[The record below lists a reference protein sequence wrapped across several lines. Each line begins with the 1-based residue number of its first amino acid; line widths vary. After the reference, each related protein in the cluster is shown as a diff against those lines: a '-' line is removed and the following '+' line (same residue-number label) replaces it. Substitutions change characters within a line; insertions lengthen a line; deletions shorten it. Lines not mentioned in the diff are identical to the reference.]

1 MANVLALIGRDRDEI
16 GRWLHLPKSYE
27 PLLEFEA
34 VRKWASTYQSAKTR
48 DDYLRW
54 LEVICKV
61 TGMNPDALLALNE
74 KEAHDKI
81 IDVMQLYLQ
90 QGKNVAAR
98 AIQTVAKSF
107 FEYHDKDLEFK
118 RQERV
123 KKIAKKVA
131 VEIIPTREQVHAII
145 GAVRGRSARALR
157 DRAIIHCLFKSGVRV
172 NCLLNWKVSL
182 VSSQVYPEVKAPVRL
197 KIANTMDTKLSGYGL
212 TYYYTF
218 LDREAGEALK
228 AYLDA
233 RKAREGALREDDYI
247 FKTVKVTGKRP
258 HTNKTRILVLVK
270 RLAAKAGLD
279 PKGVWTHCLRKSF
292 RKVLNASN
300 IDEDTKEALM
310 GHKLPGSRENYF
322 DKHDVDEVARKYST
336 LRFNP
341 ETAGVSPDEVRKQAI
356 IDFARLQGVPDD
368 KIQLLEK
375 VAFQTVRADEFMG
388 MIRELIRGNMPAL
401 EVDKVEK
408 RGPRRP
414 RTARNGGTPIN
425 DCPYETRIVSEEEL
439 VPLLDQGW
447 DVVRELAS
455 GRIIVRRQNGLDE

>member
-1 MANVLALIGRDRDEI
+1 LENVLSLVQRDRDEI

-61 TGMNPDALLALNE
+61 TGMNPDALLALDG
-74 KEAHDKI
+74 KEAHDKV
-81 IDVMQLYLQ
+81 IDVMQEYLQ
-90 QGKNVAAR
+90 QGKTVAAR
-98 AIQTVAKSF
+98 AIQTVAKSI
-107 FEYHDKDLEFK
+107 FEYHDKPLEFK

-123 KKIAKKVA
+123 KRIAKKVA
-131 VEIIPTREQVHAII
+131 VEIIPRKEQVHAMI
-145 GAVRGRSARALR
+145 AVVRGRSARALR

-197 KIANTMDTKLSGYGL
+197 KITNMMDTKLSGYGL
-212 TYYYTF
+212 PYYYTF

-228 AYLDA
+228 SYLDA
-233 RKAREGALREDDYI
+233 RKAREGALRDDDYI

-258 HTNKTRILVLVK
+258 HTNKTRILTLVK
-270 RLAAKAGLD
+270 RAAANAGLD

-300 IDEDTKEALM
+300 VDEDTKEALM
-310 GHKLPGSRENYF
+310 GHKIPGSRDNYF

-336 LRFNP
+336 LKFNP
-341 ETAGVSPDEVRKQAI
+341 EAAGLSADELRKQSI
-356 IDFARLQGVPDD
+356 IDFAKLQGVPED
-368 KIQLLEK
+368 KIRIMD
-375 VAFQTVRADEFMG
+375 QTVTVDQMTR
-388 MIRELIRGNMPAL
+388 MIREMILAGQ
-401 EVDKVEK
+401 VEEASKK
-408 RGPRRP
+408 RRQRRP
-414 RTARNGGTPIN
+414 RTARNGGTPLN
-425 DCPYETRIVSEEEL
+425 VPYETRIVNEEEL
-439 VPLLDQGW
+439 VPLLNTGW
-447 DVVRELAS
+447 DVVKELAS
-455 GRIIVRRQNGLDE
+455 GKIIVRRSNSIDE